1 MSVKDAS
8 AKKRRE
14 IRKAKKE
21 LKNDPLAPSK
31 VETSFDNAM
40 MNLSGDVLLRHF
52 VNKHNHDIYVLFERR
67 LNLLDAELRTLFVSA
82 EAEAQTK
89 KDVVSYIKVSVK
101 KKVIEQSLLKEA
113 ELHKIVVA
121 RYLKEKS
128 RKF

>member
-1 MSVKDAS
+1 MSVKDAA

-14 IRKAKKE
+14 VRKAKKE
-21 LKNDPLAPSK
+21 SKNDPLSPTR

-52 VNKHNHDIYVLFERR
+52 VNKHNHDIYVLFEKR
-67 LNLLDAELRTLFVSA
+67 LNLVDAELRTLFVSP
-82 EAEAQTK
+82 EAEEQTK
-89 KDVVSYIKVSVK
+89 KDVATYIKVSVK
-101 KKVIEQSLLKEA
+101 KKVIEQRLIKEA

>member
-1 MSVKDAS
+1 MGVKDAA
-8 AKKRRE
+8 AKKRRD
-14 IRKAKKE
+14 IRKAKKDA
-21 LKNDPLAPSK
+21 KNDPLAPSK

-52 VNKHNHDIYVLFERR
+52 VNKHNHDIYLIFERR
-67 LNLLDAELRTLFVSA
+67 LNLQDAELRTLFVSA
-82 EAEAQTK
+82 EAEEQAK
-89 KDVVSYIKVSVK
+89 KDVVTYIKVSVK
-101 KKVIEQSLLKEA
+101 KKVIEQSLLKET